1 MMELNTERIVAEVP
15 QKEIVYVDMIFKSF
29 EGIAVLTVSKKKNGK
44 PGEIYLDVTKGTK
57 KLVLHI
63 LKDLKSEFPVKIIK
77 A

>member
-1 MMELNTERIVAEVP
+1 MELNTERIVAEVP
-15 QKEIVYVDMIFKSF
+15 QKEIVYVDMVFKSF
-29 EGIAVLTVSKKKNGK
+29 EGIAVLTVSKRK

-57 KLVLHI
+57 KLVLDI